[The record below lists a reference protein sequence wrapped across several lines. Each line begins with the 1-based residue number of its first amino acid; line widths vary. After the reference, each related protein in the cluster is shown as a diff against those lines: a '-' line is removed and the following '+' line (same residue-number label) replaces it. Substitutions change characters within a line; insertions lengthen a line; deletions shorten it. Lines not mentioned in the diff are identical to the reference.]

1 MIVTICKRFREMQIY
16 WIKGGKE
23 MAFEFK
29 LPDIGEGL
37 HEAEIVQWFVKSN
50 DYVKVDDPIVE
61 IQTDK
66 ATVEIPSPIEG
77 RIQNIYGEEGE
88 IVEVGKVIVTF
99 EGADKSKTT
108 SSSTKKEKVESSV
121 NTEPASL
128 HTLTSS
134 DKKRKKRVRAAPAVR
149 KFAREMGVDIELIQG
164 TGPSGRVIKEDIVAF
179 MESDKKDE
187 IQHENTSSK
196 HTPEILQEETE
207 IPIRGLRKKI
217 SEKMSQSLYT
227 APQATAMDEIDVTE
241 LVDLKDKL
249 AKEVESQGGKLT
261 YLPFIIKAVTISLQK
276 YPYFN
281 ASVNEA
287 GDKIILKNYYN
298 IGIATATDDGLIV
311 PVLKHADK
319 KSIFEIAIEL
329 GKLVERTRNKKV
341 SPSDLTGG
349 TFTISSTGKQ
359 AGIFAT
365 PILNYP
371 EVGILGIHKIVKK
384 PMIFD
389 EEIAIRSMMG
399 ISLSFD
405 HRIIDGDV
413 AGAFMTSVREYLE
426 NPYKLILEAR

>member
-1 MIVTICKRFREMQIY
+1 MNASLLD
-16 WIKGGKE
+16 KGGKV

-77 RIQNIYGEEGE
+77 KIQKLFGKEGE

-99 EGADKSKTT
+99 EGAEQPELNQDSNKEENVNNQVASEPVSVHMETPT
-108 SSSTKKEKVESSV
+108 SSEQ
-121 NTEPASL
+121 
-128 HTLTSS
+128 
-134 DKKRKKRVRAAPAVR
+134 KRKKRVRAAPAVR
-149 KFAREMGVDIELIQG
+149 KFAREMGVDIELLQG
-164 TGPSGRVIKEDIVAF
+164 TGPSGRVIKDDVVTF
-179 MESDKKDE
+179 MESDKKE
-187 IQHENTSSK
+187 NTQHEITSSK
-196 HTPEILQEETE
+196 HTPPLLQEETE

-227 APQATAMDEIDVTE
+227 APQASAMDEIDVTE
-241 LVDLKDKL
+241 LVDLKNKL

-311 PVLKHADK
+311 PVLKHADT

-329 GKLVERTRNKKV
+329 GKLVEKTRNKKV
-341 SPSDLTGG
+341 SPNDLTGG

-359 AGIFAT
+359 AGMFAT

-384 PMIFD
+384 PMIVD
-389 EEIAIRSMMG
+389 DEIAIRSMMG

-426 NPYKLILEAR
+426 NPHKLILEVR